1 MEVNN
6 RILELKKRVQRV
18 IDYWQGQKSF
28 AVDIHKGLFKKLDNL
43 RELEAI
49 ENMPAY
55 ILNAYII
62 YKRAFYSNWQEEHL
76 KVNQFDRDGYLEK
89 LEFEI
94 EILEK
99 DSLKDFMNELDRRI
113 EEGQIKP
120 IQIIEILRKYNGN
133 K

>member
-1 MEVNN
+1 MEAND

-28 AVDIHKGLFKKLDNL
+28 AVDIHKGRFKKLDNL

-49 ENMPAY
+49 ENMPTY

-120 IQIIEILRKYNGN
+120 IQII
-133 K
+133 